1 MAAVAVSYDLSPTSC
16 QVPLFEEKPLHSESP
31 LQGSR
36 PGLVQVFTGDGKGKT
51 TAAVG
56 AAVRALGSGLTVF
69 IAFFMK
75 GNYVAGEGK
84 VLSRLSNITVTGS
97 GRPEFINPSN
107 ISKEDIEQARS
118 LFRTASQALKSAE
131 YDLVILDE
139 INLAVAWGLISLDD
153 VLNLI
158 ADKPGNVELILT
170 GRGADNRVIKL
181 ADLVTDCRNVKHPF
195 NRGIKARQ
203 GIEY

>member
-1 MAAVAVSYDLSPTSC
+1 M
-16 QVPLFEEKPLHSESP
+16 FEEKSLHSESP
-31 LQGSR
+31 VKRSR
-36 PGLVQVFTGDGKGKT
+36 LGLVQVFTGDGKGKT
-51 TAAVG
+51 TAAIG
-56 AAVRALGSGLTVF
+56 AAIRALGSGLTVF

-75 GNYVAGEGK
+75 GNYIEGEGK
-84 VLSRLSNITVTGS
+84 ILSRLPRITIASSGS
-97 GRPEFINPSN
+97 PEFVNPSN
-107 ISKEDIEQARS
+107 ISEEDVEQARS
-118 LFRTASQALKSAE
+118 LFRAASKALKSAK

-139 INLAVAWGLISLDD
+139 INLAIVWGLVSLDD
-153 VLNLI
+153 ALNLI

-170 GRGADNRVIKL
+170 GRGADARVIQL

>member
-1 MAAVAVSYDLSPTSC
+1 VAVFNDHGPTFC
-16 QVPLFEEKPLHSESP
+16 QVSLFEEKSLHSESP
-31 LQGSR
+31 VKRSHL
-36 PGLVQVFTGDGKGKT
+36 GLVQVFTGEGKGKT
-51 TAAVG
+51 TAAIG
-56 AAVRALGSGLTVF
+56 AAIRALGSGLTVF

-75 GNYVAGEGK
+75 GNYIEGEGK
-84 VLSRLSNITVTGS
+84 ILSRLPRITITGS
-97 GRPEFINPSN
+97 GSPEFINPSN
-107 ISKEDIEQARS
+107 ISEEDIEQARS
-118 LFRTASQALKSAE
+118 LFEAAGKALKSAK

-139 INLAVAWGLISLDD
+139 INLALVWGLVSLDD

-158 ADKPGNVELILT
+158 TDKPGNVELILT
-170 GRGADNRVIKL
+170 GRGADARVIQL